1 MEDSPSPKFQ
11 EYEYGA
17 VPPLA
22 LPVKLTSSGTVPEEG
37 EGEQEAESDGVE
49 GGSSG
54 AGGSSSSSPSSGSSS
69 CGNTLPLMV
78 RLTFT
83 F

>member
-1 MEDSPSPKFQ
+1 VWDGFWEEDELPSPNFQ

-37 EGEQEAESDGVE
+37 EREQ
-49 GGSSG
+49 
-54 AGGSSSSSPSSGSSS
+54 
-69 CGNTLPLMV
+69 
-78 RLTFT
+78 
-83 F
+83 

>member
-1 MEDSPSPKFQ
+1 MEDSPSPNFQ

-37 EGEQEAESDGVE
+37 EREQEAESDGVE
-49 GGSSG
+49 
-54 AGGSSSSSPSSGSSS
+54 GGSSSSSPSSGSSS
-69 CGNTLPLMV
+69 CGNTLLLMV